1 MTDQEL
7 LEAIRSIVK
16 AEQTEMKGELSQMKD
31 ELSRMKG
38 ELFRMNDELFR
49 VGAVLDNEVKPAI
62 QLLAEGHENI
72 LEHMDQHIAEHTEP
86 IELRVEALEVVTKRL
101 NREMKE
107 LKRAQ

>member
-7 LEAIRSIVK
+7 LEAMK
-16 AEQTEMKGELSQMKD
+16 ALLQPINDRLD
-31 ELSRMKG
+31 ETDAKLSRMND
-38 ELFRMNDELFR
+38 ELFRLNDELFR

>member
-16 AEQTEMKGELSQMKD
+16 AEQAEMK
-31 ELSRMKG
+31 
-38 ELFRMNDELFR
+38 DELFR
-49 VGAVLDNEVKPAI
+49 VGALLDNEVKPAI
-62 QLLAEGHENI
+62 QLLAEGHMNI
-72 LEHMDQHIAEHTEP
+72 LEHMDQHITEHTEP
-86 IELRVEALEVVTKRL
+86 IELRVEALEAVTKRL